1 MTWRMASWHVV
12 GYRGR
17 TLSLPLSLSLSLSVS
32 NVESRGWIGIFGMAL
47 IESELFFS
55 RPRRAAPRLLKGS
68 RRRAAAAAAA
78 VDSLKRGR
86 KTRGIS

>member
-1 MTWRMASWHVV
+1 MGDGSSDDMTSVSAEEPSH
-12 GYRGR
+12 
-17 TLSLPLSLSLSLSVS
+17 LSLSLSLSLS
-32 NVESRGWIGIFGMAL
+32 RDPRGWIGMAL